1 MCPKGPIVGEADFNI
16 SVLRFDA
23 GLFLTK
29 TCQPRVAIGMG
40 VVKGGEEGTRAF
52 RFKVSGADVGSGR
65 PGAKERRRLVSGD
78 EDAFHA

>member
-1 MCPKGPIVGEADFNI
+1 MPKGPDSWQADFNV

-23 GLFLTK
+23 GLFITK

-52 RFKVSGADVGSGR
+52 TFKVSGADVGSGR
-65 PGAKERRRLVSGD
+65 PGAKEIRWLVSGD